1 MAGETPDPAAE
12 QYDRHVVRSY
22 APPALTLVRGQGSH
36 VWDAAGRRYLDF
48 ATGIAVNALGHS
60 HPVWVRRVQE
70 QAARLTHV
78 SNLYRNEGQGALAAA
93 LARRCGPGRALFC
106 NSGAEA
112 NEALLKLARLHGVR
126 KSGQEGACH
135 GVVVAEKAFHGR
147 TFGGMSATP
156 QEKIQKGFRPLL
168 TGFTAVPLNDLA
180 AWDRAIDARTTAGV
194 LIETIQGEGGVN
206 PASHEFLRGVERICR
221 ERNVM
226 LMIDEIQCGVG
237 RTGRFFAYERAG
249 IRPDAIAMAKGLGG
263 GFPIGA
269 IWVAPPHDD
278 LFTAGSHGTTFGG
291 GALASAAAL
300 AVLEVIDQEGLLD
313 KVTRQSAP
321 WHESLR
327 GLVRLRPDLVA
338 EVRGEGYMVGV
349 ALKCDPVPVCV
360 ALREAGLLTAPA
372 GGVAVRLLPPLTASA
387 RELEE
392 SVEVMTRV
400 IADWK
405 PA

>member
-1 MAGETPDPAAE
+1 MAGEIPDPAAE

-22 APPALTLVRGQGSH
+22 AAPALTLVRGQGSH

-168 TGFTAVPLNDLA
+168 AGFTAAPLNDLA

-206 PASHEFLRGVERICR
+206 PASQEFLRGVERICR
-221 ERNVM
+221 ERDVL

-313 KVTRQSAP
+313 KVMRQSAP

-400 IADWK
+400 IGEWK

>member
-22 APPALTLVRGQGSH
+22 AAPALTLVRGQGSH

-168 TGFTAVPLNDLA
+168 AGFTAAPLNDLA

-206 PASHEFLRGVERICR
+206 PASQEFLRGVERICR
-221 ERNVM
+221 ERDVL

-400 IADWK
+400 IGEWK